1 MTVDAMQTTQ
11 AASSTAMTTWKKH
24 RSQGWTRSMAPIAPT
39 RMFAIFWPGT
49 PDTVVAAVKLDHVSV
64 SGNLRACRKG
74 EGHSG
79 REARS
84 ASEEEEQAQA
94 PVPGHWACDEA
105 FCQASTP
112 GLDAT
117 RSGDEDGCA

>member
-49 PDTVVAAVKLDHVSV
+49 PDTVVAEMMLDHVSV

-74 EGHSG
+74 EGNSG
-79 REARS
+79 REAGS

-94 PVPGHWACDEA
+94 PVPGHSAFDEA
-105 FCQASTP
+105 FCQASTS

-117 RSGDEDGCA
+117 RRGEEVGCA